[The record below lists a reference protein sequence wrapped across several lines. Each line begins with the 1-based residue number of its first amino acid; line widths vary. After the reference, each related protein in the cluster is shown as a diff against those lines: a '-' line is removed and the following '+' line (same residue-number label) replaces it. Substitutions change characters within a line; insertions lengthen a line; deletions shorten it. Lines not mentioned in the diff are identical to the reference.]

1 MPLLTNSGPDMDL
14 TVRRTQFAPSEL
26 WSASLKQPK
35 ALVKKKVKNQ
45 KTNAFGETVGRLHLE
60 RQDVDKAAGRRS
72 RVIRRAEAAER
83 REGEDGEDGDNDD
96 YMDDGDEGEAEQE
109 VQGRKRRKR

>member
-72 RVIRRAEAAER
+72 SASFTRAIGSESFKSLHLKSSRRS
-83 REGEDGEDGDNDD
+83 
-96 YMDDGDEGEAEQE
+96 
-109 VQGRKRRKR
+109 